1 MFSRIAPT
9 LNLFLPLQKIFRQA
23 NYLNHLNLYTEI
35 NMPALVFA
43 FLFGALAGATV
54 AYFWDD
60 IKEWASNAIRSIL
73 RRINQ
78 ALNAVSDA
86 IIYLSK
92 QAGRIYKKI
101 AFYSREIY
109 SGVMRKHERAEEIS
123 SYDIPEEMLEQLNTR
138 TEVLLGR
145 AK

>member
-1 MFSRIAPT
+1 
-9 LNLFLPLQKIFRQA
+9 
-23 NYLNHLNLYTEI
+23 
-35 NMPALVFA
+35 MPALVFA